1 MKLSLSAIVYPV
13 AVTTIPSATS
23 LLLNITD
30 VGLFN
35 TKSSPVTSPS
45 KVPILLNVAVVVPS
59 YVLLFAVIAEIVKS
73 FLFIVSFP
81 SVFPLDEIVKNCCVK
96 VPDYIVKS
104 LNEH

>member
-1 MKLSLSAIVYPV
+1 MKLSLSAIVYPL
-13 AVTTIPSATS
+13 AVTFILSPTS

-35 TKSSPVTSPS
+35 TKSSPVTNPT

-59 YVLLFAVIAEIVKS
+59 YVLLFAVIFEIVKS

-81 SVFPLDEIVKNCCVK
+81 STMKYYSCLKLIHF
-96 VPDYIVKS
+96 
-104 LNEH
+104 H

>member
-1 MKLSLSAIVYPV
+1 MKLSLSAIVYPL
-13 AVTTIPSATS
+13 AVTVIPSATS

-35 TKSSPVTSPS
+35 TKSSPVTSPT

-81 SVFPLDEIVKNCCVK
+81 SVFPLDEIVKNSSVAL
-96 VPDYIVKS
+96 VPFKATFIF
-104 LNEH
+104 E